1 MKIKITGIGS
11 YIPEKK
17 VSNTD
22 FDKHVFL
29 NEDGSLFNYPNEI
42 VISKFKGINPPMTLM
57 KKVGRE
63 GLFVLKVPT
72 LRIKDDVSVLV
83 IPRKWGYT
91 KDSDG
96 SIHRNSGRISN
107 G

>member
-42 VISKFKGINPPMTLM
+42 VISKFKGITGIEHRRYAEDEYTSSDLAFS
-57 KKVGRE
+57 
-63 GLFVLKVPT
+63 L
-72 LRIKDDVSVLV
+72 
-83 IPRKWGYT
+83 PRKQ
-91 KDSDG
+91 
-96 SIHRNSGRISN
+96 
-107 G
+107 